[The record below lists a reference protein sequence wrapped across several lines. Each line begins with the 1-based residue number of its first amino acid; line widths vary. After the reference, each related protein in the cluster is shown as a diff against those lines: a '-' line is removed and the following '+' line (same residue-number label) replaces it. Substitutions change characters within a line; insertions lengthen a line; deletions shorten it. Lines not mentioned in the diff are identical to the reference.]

1 MPAIN
6 PSQLNRQVEAA
17 MAQAADSGRF
27 VRAVREIVEYYAD
40 RTKRSTAASEALM
53 MSNVLRVPRPVLAA
67 VCSAIRAQAG
77 FIPAERYKAAAGLW
91 DLAFRETRYI
101 AVCLAR
107 GFEPAAI
114 PGVLES
120 WAAGCDDREVL
131 SWMAEEGLRD
141 WWDATGA
148 HPWRTLRTWMA
159 GDAVQ
164 VRNLALLALLKRVES
179 GSSDA
184 DLPRIFRLLK
194 GAVGK
199 VRSDGHAT
207 LSDLVKLLAKRSP
220 RETARYLMDEIKRA
234 TPGIKSLVRACMAEF
249 TPDLQRDL
257 EAAL

>member
-6 PSQLNRQVEAA
+6 PSRLNRQVEAA

-40 RTKRSTAASEALM
+40 RTKRSTAASEALI

-67 VCSAIRAQAG
+67 VCSAIQAHAE
-77 FIPAERYKAAAGLW
+77 FIPAERHKAAAGLW
-91 DLAFRETRYI
+91 DLAYRETRYV

-107 GFEPAAI
+107 GLEAAAI
-114 PGVLES
+114 PGVLER
-120 WAAGCDDREVL
+120 WAAGCDDRQVL

-141 WWDATGA
+141 WWDAPGS

-159 GDAVQ
+159 GEDFR
-164 VRNLALLALLKRVES
+164 VRNLSLLALLKRVE
-179 GSSDA
+179 GGLNDA
-184 DLPRIFRLLK
+184 DLPRVFRLLK
-194 GAVGK
+194 GAVGN

-207 LSDLVKLLAKRSP
+207 LSDLIALLAKRST
-220 RETARYLMDEIKRA
+220 RETARYLMDEIKRGS
-234 TPGIKSLVRACMAEF
+234 PGIKGLVRSSLGAF
-249 TPDLQRDL
+249 TPDLRREL